1 MAGIWR
7 ELDRTPV
14 TAGEATREW
23 ALNAHDILE
32 EIAPRYGRSIAFT
45 DVAHEVQRRSG
56 IRTDLPPASWLPDVL
71 SEVATRCQESGEPRL
86 TEFVDPPGQTP
97 SSVVSAARLEA
108 HKAYGAKLPNPDAPA
123 RRRTTRAK
131 ATTGTRASSGTPR
144 PAKAARPTPIEERR
158 RPVCPTCFVELPA
171 TGICDDCS

>member
-23 ALNAHDILE
+23 ALHAHDILE
-32 EIAPRYGRSIAFT
+32 EIAPRYGRSIAFA

-56 IRTDLPPASWLPDVL
+56 IRTDLPAASWLPDVL

-86 TEFVDPPGQTP
+86 TEFVDPPGQAP
-97 SSVVSAARLEA
+97 SEVVSAARLAA
-108 HKAYGAKLPNPDAPA
+108 HQAYGAKIPNPDAPA
-123 RRRTTRAK
+123 RRRTSRSK
-131 ATTGTRASSGTPR
+131 SATGAASRTTKP
-144 PAKAARPTPIEERR
+144 ARPTPIEERR

>member
-1 MAGIWR
+1 M
-7 ELDRTPV
+7 

-23 ALNAHDILE
+23 ALHAHDILE
-32 EIAPRYGRSIAFT
+32 EIAPRYGRSIAFA

-56 IRTDLPPASWLPDVL
+56 IRTDLPAASWLPDVL

-86 TEFVDPPGQTP
+86 TEFVDPPGQAP
-97 SSVVSAARLEA
+97 SSIVSAARLEA
-108 HKAYGAKLPNPDAPA
+108 HQAYGAKIPNPDAPA
-123 RRRTTRAK
+123 RRRTPRAK
-131 ATTGTRASSGTPR
+131 ASAAAGGTRSTTRAPKAS
-144 PAKAARPTPIEERR
+144 RPTPIEERR